1 MRFKGGISGIIV
13 ILLTIWF
20 SILSY
25 ENIQKVTSSDK
36 ECLCAYDGFG
46 YYMYLPHLFQNGN
59 LLMTHE
65 WANEIQSEYCP
76 GAPVYQLEQ
85 RDYDN
90 PIDIYHMGLSIVF
103 LPSYTIADI
112 IASIGGYGRN
122 GFSTPYKYAYHLNGL
137 LFIFLGLLYLRKLLL
152 LFSKD
157 QYVALAL
164 ILVYLGT
171 NATFT
176 FSRQYDLPHLFLFSL
191 NAIWIFHFFR
201 FFQNDTRKNLI
212 YAAIIFGLT
221 TCVRP
226 TQVILGLLPL
236 ILILRKEKNL
246 LSTIRTLLAFPVFA
260 FIWNIPQ
267 IIYWYTV
274 GGSLFIPNLHTEKIV
289 LTDPNL
295 IDFLFSYRKGWLVYS
310 PAFLLLIPG
319 FFYLFKKNR
328 TLFWGSITASFAY
341 IYVMSS
347 WECWWYA
354 SSFGSRVMTDI
365 YPLLAVPLLFLI
377 KETVKIR
384 FKIGLAL
391 IGVIVIA
398 LNLFQ
403 SHQLELGL
411 ISGDRMTKEHYWYIF
426 GKTSISEYHTDYLL
440 LSRADL
446 DWPERLASKDYKEYT
461 IIKDTILDIDIS
473 KSTIPGEY
481 LDIYKFELYD
491 KIQTYE
497 SQLEVI
503 LEAKTTDNTKSSF
516 LRMEAYGKSNY
527 MWNTFD
533 ISKDLTKND
542 SLELLTYRFNLD
554 WIRHKNDGLQIYV
567 HNPEDVEVE
576 LERMVIIARSLL
588 RD

>member
-20 SILSY
+20 SILSC

-112 IASIGGYGRN
+112 IASIWGYEQN

-226 TQVILGLLPL
+226 TQVILGLLPF

-377 KETVKIR
+377 KETVKLR
-384 FKIGLAL
+384 LKIGLAL

-403 SHQLELGL
+403 SHQVELGL

-426 GKTSISEYHTDYLL
+426 GKTSISEYHADYLL
-440 LSRADL
+440 LSRGDL

-567 HNPEDVEVE
+567 HNPEEVEVQ

>member
-85 RDYDN
+85 RNYDN

-112 IASIGGYGRN
+112 IASIGGYERN

-164 ILVYLGT
+164 ILVLLGT

-226 TQVILGLLPL
+226 TQVILGLLPF

-319 FFYLFKKNR
+319 FFYLFIKNR
-328 TLFWGSITASFAY
+328 TLFWGSITASFSY

-377 KETVKIR
+377 KETVKLR
-384 FKIGLAL
+384 SKIGLAL
-391 IGVIVIA
+391 ISVIVIA

-403 SHQLELGL
+403 SHQVELGL

-446 DWPERLASKDYKEYT
+446 DWPERLASTDYKEYT

-473 KSTIPGEY
+473 KSTIQGEY

-567 HNPEDVEVE
+567 NNPEEVEVE

>member
-20 SILSY
+20 SILSC

-85 RDYDN
+85 RNYDN

-112 IASIGGYGRN
+112 IASIGGYERN

-226 TQVILGLLPL
+226 TQVILGLLPF

-377 KETVKIR
+377 KETVKLR
-384 FKIGLAL
+384 LKIGLAL

-403 SHQLELGL
+403 SHQVELGL

-426 GKTSISEYHTDYLL
+426 GKTSISEYHADYLL
-440 LSRADL
+440 LSRGDL

-567 HNPEDVEVE
+567 HNPEDVVVE